1 MPTEPSATTSRT
13 ISQNDLRERREGLIV
28 ALLASATSAFEKNH
42 DFESARDA
50 LDQATILNPDD
61 QRIISLWTRLEAAQR
76 LEADKLLNKAKQQV
90 DKRSFREAEISLD
103 RLITLRPDSSD
114 ALRLRS
120 TVQEHVNR
128 YRWMKSPTTWQIAS
142 GIGIVVTLIMI
153 VIGASFRQPE
163 ESSDTEI
170 NQLLANAEA
179 ATRMERYEDAVSFYT
194 ELLEINPRNSDASV
208 GLATAIAR
216 FDAQREEVS
225 EAQNELVDG
234 DNANS
239 EAGQLNAIAAAGRI
253 AGVQLEDDP
262 FISQAGNENDAV
274 VPSTVLSTS
283 NRTASTGF
291 SATPSNNDSPTPQQT
306 AAPTPLVN
314 VNLCQ
319 GNAPCGRLTIRVT
332 PVATI
337 LFDDAE
343 VAIATQGI
351 FRLPTGRHQIRLLSD
366 EHEFRRIVTISPN
379 TPSRLRVDLED
390 DGLPR

>member
-1 MPTEPSATTSRT
+1 MSTEPSARTGRT
-13 ISQNDLRERREGLIV
+13 ISQNDLRERREALIV
-28 ALLASATSAFEKNH
+28 ALLTSATSAFEKNH
-42 DFESARDA
+42 DFEAARDA
-50 LDQATILNPDD
+50 LDQATILDPDD
-61 QRIISLWTRLEAAQR
+61 QRIISLWNRLEAAQR
-76 LEADKLLNKAKQQV
+76 SEADKFLRKAKQQV
-90 DKRSFREAEISLD
+90 EKRSFKEATASLD
-103 RLITLRPDSSD
+103 RLLTLRPDSSD
-114 ALRLRS
+114 GLRLRS

-128 YRWMKSPTTWQIAS
+128 YRWIKTPAAWQIAS
-142 GIGIVVTLIMI
+142 GVGIVATLIMI
-153 VIGASFRQPE
+153 VIGVSFRQPE
-163 ESSDTEI
+163 QSSETEI
-170 NQLLANAEA
+170 NELLANAEA

-194 ELLEINPRNSDASV
+194 ELLEINPGNSDASV

-216 FDAQREEVS
+216 LDAQREEVS

-234 DNANS
+234 DT
-239 EAGQLNAIAAAGRI
+239 EAGQLSAIAAAGRI

-274 VPSTVLSTS
+274 VPSTVLNTR
-283 NRTASTGF
+283 NRTASTEF
-291 SATPSNNDSPTPQQT
+291 SATRSNNDSLTPPQT
-306 AAPTPLVN
+306 AAPAPLVN

-319 GNAPCGRLTIRVT
+319 GTAPCGRLTIRVT

-351 FRLPTGRHQIRLLSD
+351 LRLPTGRHQIRLLSN

>member
-1 MPTEPSATTSRT
+1 MSTEPSARTGRT
-13 ISQNDLRERREGLIV
+13 ISQNDLRERREALIV
-28 ALLASATSAFEKNH
+28 ALLTSATSAFEKNH
-42 DFESARDA
+42 DFEAARDA
-50 LDQATILNPDD
+50 LDQATIFDPDD
-61 QRIISLWTRLEAAQR
+61 QRIISLWNRLEAAQR
-76 LEADKLLNKAKQQV
+76 SEADKFLRKAKQQV
-90 DKRSFREAEISLD
+90 EKRSFKEATASLD
-103 RLITLRPDSSD
+103 RLLTLRPDSSD
-114 ALRLRS
+114 GLRLRS

-128 YRWMKSPTTWQIAS
+128 YRWIKTPAAWQIAS
-142 GIGIVVTLIMI
+142 GVGIVATLIMI
-153 VIGASFRQPE
+153 VIGVSFRQPE
-163 ESSDTEI
+163 QSSETEI
-170 NQLLANAEA
+170 NELLANAEA
-179 ATRMERYEDAVSFYT
+179 ATRMERHEDAVSFYT
-194 ELLEINPRNSDASV
+194 ELLEINPGNSGASV

-216 FDAQREEVS
+216 LDAQREEVS

-234 DNANS
+234 DT
-239 EAGQLNAIAAAGRI
+239 EAGQLSAIAAAGRI

-274 VPSTVLSTS
+274 VPSTVLNTR
-283 NRTASTGF
+283 NRTASTEF
-291 SATPSNNDSPTPQQT
+291 SATRSNNDSLTPPQT
-306 AAPTPLVN
+306 AAPAPLVN

-319 GNAPCGRLTIRVT
+319 GTAPCGRLTIRVT

-351 FRLPTGRHQIRLLSD
+351 LRLPTGRHQIRLLSN

>member
-1 MPTEPSATTSRT
+1 MSTEPSARTGRT
-13 ISQNDLRERREGLIV
+13 ISQNDLRERREALIV
-28 ALLASATSAFEKNH
+28 ALLTSATSAFEKNH
-42 DFESARDA
+42 DFEAARDA
-50 LDQATILNPDD
+50 LDQATILDPDD
-61 QRIISLWTRLEAAQR
+61 QRIISLWNRLEAAQR
-76 LEADKLLNKAKQQV
+76 SEADKLLRKAKQQV
-90 DKRSFREAEISLD
+90 EKRSFKEATASLD
-103 RLITLRPDSSD
+103 RLLTLRPDSSD
-114 ALRLRS
+114 GLRLRS

-128 YRWMKSPTTWQIAS
+128 YRWIKTPAAWQIAS
-142 GIGIVVTLIMI
+142 GVGIVATLIMI
-153 VIGASFRQPE
+153 VIGVSFRQPE
-163 ESSDTEI
+163 QSSETEI
-170 NQLLANAEA
+170 NELLANAEA

-194 ELLEINPRNSDASV
+194 ELLEINPGNSDASV

-216 FDAQREEVS
+216 LDAQREEVS

-234 DNANS
+234 DT
-239 EAGQLNAIAAAGRI
+239 EAGQLSAIAAAGRI

-262 FISQAGNENDAV
+262 FIGQAGNENDAV
-274 VPSTVLSTS
+274 VPSTVLNTR
-283 NRTASTGF
+283 NRTASTEF
-291 SATPSNNDSPTPQQT
+291 SATRSNNDSLTPPQT
-306 AAPTPLVN
+306 AAPAPLVN

-319 GNAPCGRLTIRVT
+319 GTAPCGRLTIRVT

-351 FRLPTGRHQIRLLSD
+351 LRLPTGRHQIRLLSN

>member
-1 MPTEPSATTSRT
+1 MSTEPSARTGRT
-13 ISQNDLRERREGLIV
+13 ISQNDLRERREALIV
-28 ALLASATSAFEKNH
+28 ALLTSATSAFEKNH
-42 DFESARDA
+42 DFEAARDA
-50 LDQATILNPDD
+50 LDQATILDPDD
-61 QRIISLWTRLEAAQR
+61 QRIISLWNRLEAAQR
-76 LEADKLLNKAKQQV
+76 SEADKLLRKAKQQV
-90 DKRSFREAEISLD
+90 EKRSFKEATASLD
-103 RLITLRPDSSD
+103 RLLTLRPDSSD
-114 ALRLRS
+114 GLRLRS

-128 YRWMKSPTTWQIAS
+128 YRWIKTPAAWQIAS
-142 GIGIVVTLIMI
+142 GVGIVATLIMI
-153 VIGASFRQPE
+153 VIGVSFRQPE
-163 ESSDTEI
+163 QSSETEI
-170 NQLLANAEA
+170 NELLANAEA

-194 ELLEINPRNSDASV
+194 ELLEINPGNSDASV

-216 FDAQREEVS
+216 LDAQREEVS

-234 DNANS
+234 DT
-239 EAGQLNAIAAAGRI
+239 EAGQLSAIAAAGRI

-274 VPSTVLSTS
+274 VPSTVLNTR
-283 NRTASTGF
+283 NRTASTEF
-291 SATPSNNDSPTPQQT
+291 SATRSNNDSLTPPQT
-306 AAPTPLVN
+306 AAPAPLVN

-319 GNAPCGRLTIRVT
+319 GTAPCGRLTIRVT

-351 FRLPTGRHQIRLLSD
+351 LRLPTGRHQIRLLSN